1 MVSSSNVYFELDK
14 ATGMV
19 TSYKVNGTEF
29 FDKAFGVQPNFW
41 RAPNDNDYGNSN
53 PKRLQ
58 IWKESSRDFKV
69 SDTAVREEGETVL
82 MSVTYDLP
90 AGNQYLIT
98 YRIYR
103 DGVVNVNVKFTQT
116 DREAE
121 KTEVLEDTNLATFT
135 PGKKVKKKDVLE
147 VPRIGVRFR
156 IPHVMNRVEYFGRGP
171 VENYVDRNAGSM
183 VGRYKTSVEEMYVNY
198 VRPQENGHRTDTRWV
213 SFTNTA
219 GRGLLVLAEKTI
231 GFNALRNTV
240 EDFDSEESSHP
251 YQWRNRSSKEVAGKN
266 EAEAKNVLRRMTHV
280 NDITP
285 RDFVEVCI
293 DMKQQGVA
301 GYDSWG
307 AKVQPGYT
315 IPASRDYV
323 WGFTLIP
330 IKNVGDVNK
339 SLRYTY

>member
-1 MVSSSNVYFELDK
+1 M
-14 ATGMV
+14 
-19 TSYKVNGTEF
+19 
-29 FDKAFGVQPNFW
+29 
-41 RAPNDNDYGNSN
+41 
-53 PKRLQ
+53 
-58 IWKESSRDFKV
+58 
-69 SDTAVREEGETVL
+69 
-82 MSVTYDLP
+82 
-90 AGNQYLIT
+90 
-98 YRIYR
+98 
-103 DGVVNVNVKFTQT
+103 
-116 DREAE
+116 
-121 KTEVLEDTNLATFT
+121 
-135 PGKKVKKKDVLE
+135 KKKDVLE

-213 SFTNTA
+213 SFTNTV

-231 GFNALRNTV
+231 GFNALQNTV

-251 YQWRNRSSKEVAGKN
+251 YQWRNRSPKEVAGKN

-315 IPASRDYV
+315 IPANRDYV